1 MNPTPSSPGHQL
13 ELAHSLANDA
23 IRAVAMQHHRISQ
36 ELPEDER
43 FFTDQGFR
51 QEADLRFLLIALR
64 WLREA
69 CRAAAAIT
77 NDPRLAD
84 ALNAFDASL
93 PHAKDMRDVSEH
105 VADYIRGRGALQDQ
119 RPQARAKRVAR
130 GAEGRG
136 QGDHGLRLWRGEDDG
151 TRAFTWVDMEIDT
164 GQALTAAETLYAAL
178 RDALERRN
186 RRPQS

>member
-1 MNPTPSSPGHQL
+1 MNPMPSSPGHQL

-36 ELPEDER
+36 ELPDDER
-43 FFTDQGFR
+43 FFAGQGFR
-51 QEADLRFLLIALR
+51 QEADLRFLLVALR

-77 NDPRLAD
+77 GDPRLAG

-93 PHAKDMRDVSEH
+93 PPAKDMRDVSEH

-119 RPQARAKRVAR
+119 RPQAQAKRVAR

-151 TRAFTWVDMEIDT
+151 SLTFAWANMEINT
-164 GQALTAAETLYAAL
+164 GHALTVAEALYAAL
-178 RDALERRN
+178 RDALERRKHQ
-186 RRPQS
+186 PPT

>member
-23 IRAVAMQHHRISQ
+23 IRAVAMQHHRINE

-43 FFTDQGFR
+43 FFAGQGFR
-51 QEADLRFLLIALR
+51 QEADLRFMLVALR

-69 CRAAAAIT
+69 SRAAAAIT

-84 ALNAFDASL
+84 ALHASDASL
-93 PHAKDMRDVSEH
+93 PPAKDMRDVSEH
-105 VADYIRGRGALQDQ
+105 VADYIRGRGTLQDQ

-136 QGDHGLRLWRGEDDG
+136 QGDHGLRLWRGEDDASL
-151 TRAFTWVDMEIDT
+151 TFAWVGMEINT
-164 GQALTAAETLYAAL
+164 GRALAAAETLYAAL

-186 RRPQS
+186 RQPHT